1 MSAGHAIR
9 AQDALI
15 SAARPIV
22 AALVIIL
29 TVGHVRTSICGPKP
43 AFSSEHFRTDIFEPK
58 RFEARTPHEALCVA
72 CEPGRC
78 KFVVL
83 LVRSPKLGAYLAKK
97 LGGAPV
103 ILMRGHGDTVVDDSV
118 KRATVRAVHT
128 EINARDQLEAM
139 RLSNNINAMDDEEL
153 AYNTIENFDVE
164 RPWNNLKR
172 YLLAGRMQ
180 TLALCQYCQHLARN

>member
-1 MSAGHAIR
+1 
-9 AQDALI
+9 
-15 SAARPIV
+15 
-22 AALVIIL
+22 
-29 TVGHVRTSICGPKP
+29 
-43 AFSSEHFRTDIFEPK
+43 
-58 RFEARTPHEALCVA
+58 
-72 CEPGRC
+72 
-78 KFVVL
+78 
-83 LVRSPKLGAYLAKK
+83 
-97 LGGAPV
+97 
-103 ILMRGHGDTVVDDSV
+103 MRGHGDTVVDDWV

-128 EINARDQLEAM
+128 EINARVQLEAM

>member
-29 TVGHVRTSICGPKP
+29 TVGHVRTSICGPNR
-43 AFSSEHFRTDIFEPK
+43 HFRTDIFEPK

-128 EINARDQLEAM
+128 EINARVQLEAM